1 MRCNVI
7 LFAAVLFLGSSGS
20 SVAAKGNQASVAQ
33 ESSQIKTSTSAN
45 AAGDCNAPIVTPH
58 AADQSANLDWRA
70 SQATSDS
77 IGESEAADAVPVS
90 VHLEQDLQS
99 LDQKLKELAQCI
111 FADADQQG
119 QAQNSQGACLGEL
132 LLKFEMRHNGDIVRD
147 IPIGQLPGTS
157 AFFYE
162 SGMTID
168 ADGAPNAYHPDN
180 TGLDDLKNAGA
191 PGSWEGLAKG
201 ADGEPIIQGPNDPFP
216 GYYISATALA
226 DRSKPFNDPGRY
238 VDASKIPFVVLPG
251 GMARQ
256 LGARPGDF
264 AAVFNQ
270 RNGMSSYAIF
280 GDVGPYDRIG
290 EGSVALAEN
299 LGIRSDARNGGARG
313 GIVFLVFPGSGNG
326 KPRTIEEINSAG
338 QKLLQSWESSMLL
351 NTCAV
356 SQPAR
361 AQEATQGAN

>member
-1 MRCNVI
+1 MRCNLI
-7 LFAAVLFLGSSGS
+7 FLAAVFFLCS
-20 SVAAKGNQASVAQ
+20 SVAAGGEPASVAQ
-33 ESSQIKTSTSAN
+33 GSSQTGNSTSAN
-45 AAGDCNAPIVTPH
+45 QASECNVSPDSPH
-58 AADQSANLDWRA
+58 MENQSTGPDQSA
-70 SQATSDS
+70 SQSPSEPISDS
-77 IGESEAADAVPVS
+77 ELGDAVPAV
-90 VHLEQDLQS
+90 VHLEQDLKTLGQR
-99 LDQKLKELAQCI
+99 LTGLAQCI
-111 FADADQQG
+111 VAAPDPEEPSQDL
-119 QAQNSQGACLGEL
+119 QGACLGEL
-132 LLKFEMRHNGDIVRD
+132 LLKFEMRHNGDLVRD
-147 IPIGQLPGTS
+147 IPIGQQPGTS

-180 TGLDDLKNAGA
+180 TGLDDLRNAGA
-191 PGSWEGLAKG
+191 PGSWEGLAKD
-201 ADGEPIIQGPNDPFP
+201 AEGEPYIQGPDDPFP
-216 GYYISATALA
+216 GYYVSETALA
-226 DRSKPFNDPGRY
+226 DRSKPVNDPTRY

-326 KPRTIEEINSAG
+326 RPRTIEEINSEG
-338 QKLLQSWESSMLL
+338 QKLLQGWESSMLL
-351 NTCAV
+351 NACAV
-356 SQPAR
+356 QQPAR
-361 AQEATQGAN
+361 AQEGTQGAN